1 MCPAPNDDRPTPATP
16 LRLCKSWYIRAACL
30 PCGRSSLQSLA
41 DIAGILGHRAA
52 PLPLRRIADRLRCTE
67 CGAAPHEVSVV
78 TYDEGMR
85 AVFGVVRPRTDHPG

>member
-1 MCPAPNDDRPTPATP
+1 MSPAPNDDRPTPATP
-16 LRLCKSWYIRAACL
+16 LRLCKDWYIRAVCR
-30 PCGRSSLQSLA
+30 PCRRSSLQSLS

-52 PLPLRRIADRLRCTE
+52 PLPLRRVADRFRCTE

-85 AVFGVVRPRTDHPG
+85 AVMNGVRPRPEHPG